1 MDIAERQDLLNVS
14 HRAVEQTGNGD
25 AGAVAAWLLV
35 CCALV
40 FAMVVVGGVTRLTHS
55 GLSITEWQPII
66 GTLPP
71 VTDAQWGEVFEKY
84 QATPEYRQ
92 VNRGMSLAAF
102 KGIFWWEYF
111 HRLLGRTIGIVFLV
125 PLLWFIVRRSM
136 PPGLAPILVGIFVL
150 GALQGAMGWYMVQS
164 GLVDDPR
171 VSHFR
176 LTAHLGLAFVIF
188 AAMFWTA
195 LSLLRVPP
203 ATVSTRAAPLRRFAY
218 ALTALIF
225 VMVLSGGLVA
235 GIRAGFAYNTFPL
248 MNGRLVPAE
257 IMLIDPWY
265 LNFLNNMATVQFDHR
280 AIAWVLALTVP
291 VFWLRV
297 RTSPAAPARAR
308 SGTNLLLAL
317 LALQVT
323 LGICT
328 LLFVVPLPLAAAHQ
342 AGALLLFAAALNVA
356 HALRSSTM
364 SSLSSPATPSPRTSA
379 ARRDWRA
386 SNGVGYR
393 HASFDVIRTVLRRRS
408 LSLTWLGHGGRRRGA
423 GVVPITAK
431 RPPPNLQGETPCD
444 FLP

>member
-1 MDIAERQDLLNVS
+1 MATSFPITGSIAVGQTEPDA
-14 HRAVEQTGNGD
+14 RASANRS
-25 AGAVAAWLLV
+25 VATWLFV

-40 FAMVVVGGVTRLTHS
+40 LAMVVVGGVTRLTHS
-55 GLSITEWQPII
+55 GLSITEWQPIV

-71 VTDAQWGEVFEKY
+71 VTDAQWSEVFEKY

-136 PPGLAPILVGIFVL
+136 PPGLAPMLVGIFVL

-203 ATVSTRAAPLRRFAY
+203 ATVGTRAAPLRRFAY

-235 GIRAGFAYNTFPL
+235 GI
-248 MNGRLVPAE
+248 
-257 IMLIDPWY
+257 
-265 LNFLNNMATVQFDHR
+265 
-280 AIAWVLALTVP
+280 
-291 VFWLRV
+291 
-297 RTSPAAPARAR
+297 
-308 SGTNLLLAL
+308 
-317 LALQVT
+317 
-323 LGICT
+323 
-328 LLFVVPLPLAAAHQ
+328 
-342 AGALLLFAAALNVA
+342 
-356 HALRSSTM
+356 
-364 SSLSSPATPSPRTSA
+364 
-379 ARRDWRA
+379 
-386 SNGVGYR
+386 
-393 HASFDVIRTVLRRRS
+393 
-408 LSLTWLGHGGRRRGA
+408 
-423 GVVPITAK
+423 
-431 RPPPNLQGETPCD
+431 
-444 FLP
+444 